1 MHVVI
6 TGSGQGIG
14 KAIAIDLSENQ
25 SVNRITLVSR
35 SSNVENTLKC
45 IKNLGHDNLEVEAYI
60 IDISKTN
67 ELVKLKEYFDLFSPS
82 ALVNSAAILGKSA
95 KFDEITDI
103 DLVKTFEVN
112 TAGSFNM
119 IKLMMP
125 FFKIQKFGRIINF
138 GGGGAAY
145 PYSNF
150 LPYALSKVSVIR
162 MTETIAQELEEDGF
176 TNILINSIA
185 PGAVKTQMLEEVKKN
200 GGEVKTTVDVL
211 EPVKLVRF
219 LLFNDNRKINGKFVH
234 SRDNYNNASIFNNSD
249 SFTLRRI

>member
-35 SSNVENTLKC
+35 SSNVENTLKY
-45 IKNLGHDNLEVEAYI
+45 IKNLGHDNLEVEAYV

-95 KFDEITDI
+95 KFDEITNI

-162 MTETIAQELEEDGF
+162 MSETIAQELEEDGF

-211 EPVKLVRF
+211 EPVNLVRF

-234 SRDNYNNASIFNNSD
+234 SRDNYNDASIFNNSD